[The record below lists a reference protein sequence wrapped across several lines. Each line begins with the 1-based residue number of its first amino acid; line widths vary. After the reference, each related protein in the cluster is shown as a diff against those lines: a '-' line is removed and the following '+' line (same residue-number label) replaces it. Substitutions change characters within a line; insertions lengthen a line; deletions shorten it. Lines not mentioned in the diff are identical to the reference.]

1 MRVGSDGWDIIL
13 GCCVCVLDIILSENR
28 WVGMDALFN
37 NALFIKK
44 SGYDKIS
51 KNHRPVSL
59 IPTFEKYSIT
69 NDSIF
74 PQKLR

>member
-1 MRVGSDGWDIIL
+1 
-13 GCCVCVLDIILSENR
+13 
-28 WVGMDALFN
+28 MDALFD